1 MKLYDCAT
9 APSPRRVRI
18 FAAEKG
24 IELDRVEIDLK
35 TGAQFAPEFR
45 ALNPDCVVPVLELDD
60 GTAISEVLAICQYLE
75 ELHPDPALFGQT
87 AEQRAV
93 STMWN
98 NKIEQH
104 GLMHMRD
111 AFRNSAKGLR
121 GHAITGPHGVD
132 QIPELAERGR
142 QCVIAFFD
150 RLEQQLESRA
160 FITGDEYSI
169 ADITGLVLID
179 FARWIKLEVPEEA
192 VNLRRW
198 YGDVSTRPSAGAC

>member
-24 IELDRVEIDLK
+24 IELDRVEVDL
-35 TGAQFAPEFR
+35 GSGEQFAPEFR

-60 GTAISEVLAICQYLE
+60 GTTISEVLAICQYLE
-75 ELHPDPALFGQT
+75 ELHPDPALFGET
-87 AEQRAV
+87 AEQRAI

-142 QCVIAFFD
+142 QCVIEFFD
-150 RLEQQLESRA
+150 RLEQQLDGKT

-179 FARWIKLEVPEEA
+179 FARWVKLEMPEEA

-198 YGDVSTRPSAGAC
+198 HGDVSTRPSAKA

>member
-198 YGDVSTRPSAGAC
+198 YGDVSTRPSAGA

>member
-1 MKLYDCAT
+1 M
-9 APSPRRVRI
+9 

-24 IELDRVEIDLK
+24 IELDRVEVDL
-35 TGAQFAPEFR
+35 GSGEQFAPEFR

-75 ELHPDPALFGQT
+75 ELHPDPALFGET
-87 AEQRAV
+87 AEQRAI

-142 QCVIAFFD
+142 QCVIEFFD
-150 RLEQQLESRA
+150 RLEQQLDGKT
-160 FITGDEYSI
+160 FITGDDYSI

-179 FARWIKLEVPEEA
+179 FARWVKLEMPEEA

-198 YGDVSTRPSAGAC
+198 HGDVSTRPSAKA

>member
-98 NKIEQH
+98 NKIEEH

-198 YGDVSTRPSAGAC
+198 YGDVSTRPSAGA

>member
-75 ELHPDPALFGQT
+75 DLHPDPALFGQT

-198 YGDVSTRPSAGAC
+198 YGDVSTRPSAGA

>member
-35 TGAQFAPEFR
+35 TGQQFAPEFR

-60 GTAISEVLAICQYLE
+60 GTTISEVLAICQYLE

-121 GHAITGPHGVD
+121 GHAITGPQGVD

-142 QCVIAFFD
+142 QCVVAFFD
-150 RLEQQLESRA
+150 RLEQQLEGRA

-198 YGDVSTRPSAGAC
+198 YGDVSTRPSARA

>member
-60 GTAISEVLAICQYLE
+60 GTAISEVLAICQNLE
-75 ELHPDPALFGQT
+75 ELHPDPSLFGQT

-198 YGDVSTRPSAGAC
+198 YGDVSTRPSAGA

>member
-24 IELDRVEIDLK
+24 IELDKVEVDL
-35 TGAQFAPEFR
+35 GSGQQFAPEFR
-45 ALNPDCVVPVLELDD
+45 ALNPDCVVPVLALDD
-60 GTAISEVLAICQYLE
+60 GTTISEVLAICQYLE

-87 AEQRAV
+87 AEQRAI

-142 QCVIAFFD
+142 QCVVAFFD
-150 RLEQQLESRA
+150 RLEQQLEGRA

-179 FARWIKLEVPEEA
+179 FARWIKLDVPEEA
-192 VNLRRW
+192 ENLRRW
-198 YGDVSTRPSAGAC
+198 HADVSARPSAKA

>member
-24 IELDRVEIDLK
+24 IQLDKVEVDL
-35 TGAQFAPEFR
+35 GSGQQFAPEFR
-45 ALNPDCVVPVLELDD
+45 ALNPDCVVPVLELDN
-60 GTAISEVLAICQYLE
+60 GETISEVLAICQYLE

-87 AEQRAV
+87 AEQRAI

-111 AFRNSAKGLR
+111 AFRNSAKGMR
-121 GHAITGPHGVD
+121 GHAITGPQQVD

-169 ADITGLVLID
+169 ADITGLVLVD
-179 FARWIKLEVPEEA
+179 FARWIKLELPEDS

-198 YGDVSTRPSAGAC
+198 YDVVSTRPSAKA

>member
-1 MKLYDCAT
+1 M
-9 APSPRRVRI
+9 

-24 IELDRVEIDLK
+24 IELDRVEVDL
-35 TGAQFAPEFR
+35 GSGEQFAPEFR

-75 ELHPDPALFGQT
+75 ELHPDPALFGET
-87 AEQRAV
+87 AEQRAI

-142 QCVIAFFD
+142 QCVIEFFD
-150 RLEQQLESRA
+150 RLEQQLDGKT

-179 FARWIKLEVPEEA
+179 FARWVKLEMPEEA

-198 YGDVSTRPSAGAC
+198 HGDVSTRPSAKA

>member
-24 IELDRVEIDLK
+24 IELDKVEVDL
-35 TGAQFAPEFR
+35 GSGQQFAPEFR
-45 ALNPDCVVPVLELDD
+45 ALNPDCVVPVLELDN
-60 GTAISEVLAICQYLE
+60 GETISEVLAICQYLE

-87 AEQRAV
+87 AEQRAI

-111 AFRNSAKGLR
+111 AFRNSAKGMR
-121 GHAITGPHGVD
+121 GHAITGPQQVD

-142 QCVIAFFD
+142 QCVVAFFD
-150 RLEQQLESRA
+150 RLEQQLDGRA

-198 YGDVSTRPSAGAC
+198 HGDVSARPSARA

>member
-24 IELDRVEIDLK
+24 IQLDRVEVDL
-35 TGAQFAPEFR
+35 GSGQQFAPEFR
-45 ALNPDCVVPVLELDD
+45 ALNPDCVVPVLELDN
-60 GTAISEVLAICQYLE
+60 GETISEVLAICQYLE

-87 AEQRAV
+87 AEQRAI

-111 AFRNSAKGLR
+111 AFRNSAKGMR
-121 GHAITGPHGVD
+121 GHAITGPQQVD

-150 RLEQQLESRA
+150 RLEQQLDGRA
-160 FITGDEYSI
+160 FITGDQYSI

-179 FARWIKLEVPEEA
+179 FARWIKLDMPEEA
-192 VNLRRW
+192 VNLKRW
-198 YGDVSTRPSAGAC
+198 HGDVSARPSARA

>member
-1 MKLYDCAT
+1 MKLYDCTT

-24 IELDRVEIDLK
+24 IELDRVEVDLK
-35 TGAQFAPEFR
+35 IGQQFAPEFR

-60 GTAISEVLAICQYLE
+60 GTTISEVLAICQYLE
-75 ELHPDPALFGQT
+75 EMHPDPALFGQT
-87 AEQRAV
+87 AAQRAV

-98 NKIEQH
+98 NKIEEH

-121 GHAITGPHGVD
+121 GHAITGPQGVD

-142 QCVIAFFD
+142 QCVVAFFD
-150 RLEQQLESRA
+150 RLEQQLDGRA

-198 YGDVSTRPSAGAC
+198 YGDVSTRPSAGA

>member
-24 IELDRVEIDLK
+24 IQLDKIEVDL
-35 TGAQFAPEFR
+35 GSGQQFAPEFR
-45 ALNPDCVVPVLELDD
+45 ALNPDCVVPVLELDN
-60 GTAISEVLAICQYLE
+60 GETISEVLAICQYLE

-87 AEQRAV
+87 AEQRAI

-111 AFRNSAKGLR
+111 AFRNSAKGMR
-121 GHAITGPHGVD
+121 GHAITGPQQVD

-150 RLEQQLESRA
+150 RLEQQLDGRA

-198 YGDVSTRPSAGAC
+198 HGDVSARPSARA

>member
-24 IELDRVEIDLK
+24 IELDKVEVDL
-35 TGAQFAPEFR
+35 GSGQQFAPEFR
-45 ALNPDCVVPVLELDD
+45 ALNPDCVVPVLELDN
-60 GTAISEVLAICQYLE
+60 GKAISEVLAICQYLE

-87 AEQRAV
+87 AEQRAI

-121 GHAITGPHGVD
+121 GHAITGPHGVE

-150 RLEQQLESRA
+150 RLEQQLEGRT

-179 FARWIKLEVPEEA
+179 FTRWIKLEMPEGAE
-192 VNLRRW
+192 NLRRRHTA
-198 YGDVSTRPSAGAC
+198 VSARPSAKA

>member
-150 RLEQQLESRA
+150 RLEQQLAGRA

-169 ADITGLVLID
+169 ADITGLVLVD

-198 YGDVSTRPSAGAC
+198 YGDVSTRPSAGA

>member
-24 IELDRVEIDLK
+24 IELDKVEVDL
-35 TGAQFAPEFR
+35 GSGEQFAPEFR
-45 ALNPDCVVPVLELDD
+45 SLNPDCVVPVLELDN
-60 GTAISEVLAICQYLE
+60 GKAISEVLAICQYLE
-75 ELHPDPALFGQT
+75 ELHPDPALFGRT

-98 NKIEQH
+98 HKIEQQ

-142 QCVIAFFD
+142 QCVVAFFG
-150 RLEQQLESRA
+150 RLEQQLEGRA

-179 FARWIKLEVPEEA
+179 FARWIKLEMPEEA

-198 YGDVSTRPSAGAC
+198 HGDVSTRPSAKA

>member
-111 AFRNSAKGLR
+111 ALGLR

-198 YGDVSTRPSAGAC
+198 YGDVSTRPSAGA